1 MYPFVCTLFS
11 GLVGMYRVF
20 PGLYSIDLLNRVY
33 AQSAGGT
40 MHNRLL
46 LEMSNSIRQLNQDI
60 INPAIPE
67 LTLDDLVPVMTM
79 VASARR
85 DYLQELMAVANA
97 TSGELPSVDQIKSL
111 RNFRLLYEELLSGA
125 QALETAIERG
135 YLDVGTVNGNGE

>member
-1 MYPFVCTLFS
+1 
-11 GLVGMYRVF
+11 
-20 PGLYSIDLLNRVY
+20 
-33 AQSAGGT
+33 
-40 MHNRLL
+40 
-46 LEMSNSIRQLNQDI
+46 MSNSIRQLNQDI